1 MGILAQDGS
10 IQLLQESDGFQVFL
24 TALAV
29 LLPLAVL
36 AVVVQIQHAGH
47 GVYAQAVDVIFV
59 HPEHGAGDQEA
70 FNFLHAV
77 VEDHGA
83 PLFVFAAAGVGV
95 LVAWGAVEHV
105 QAVTVLRK
113 MGRNPIQNDADACLV
128 ELVHKGHEV
137 LWGAIAAGGG
147 KIARDLIAPAAIE
160 RILGDGQQFNMGVAH
175 IFYVGNQLVGQLCI
189 VVRGAVLGILHLPA
203 ASLHLVDGH
212 RAVDD
217 IPLGGLFGPVVVT
230 PGVALNIVDLAAVG
244 GAGLGME
251 CVRVGFVDQ
260 FIGRG
265 GDAVLINIVFLDARN
280 EQFPDAIG
288 YFVHRVFAGNPA
300 VEITY
305 NSNCF
310 CMGRP
315 DTENRAG
322 DTVLHFQMRAKVA
335 VRLLIVALLEQVN
348 GQIRTIGR
356 LLALLQRNL
365 PFWNGPKW
373 TAPNIY

>member
-1 MGILAQDGS
+1 
-10 IQLLQESDGFQVFL
+10 
-24 TALAV
+24 
-29 LLPLAVL
+29 
-36 AVVVQIQHAGH
+36 
-47 GVYAQAVDVIFV
+47 
-59 HPEHGAGDQEA
+59 
-70 FNFLHAV
+70 
-77 VEDHGA
+77 
-83 PLFVFAAAGVGV
+83 
-95 LVAWGAVEHV
+95 
-105 QAVTVLRK
+105 
-113 MGRNPIQNDADACLV
+113 
-128 ELVHKGHEV
+128 
-137 LWGAIAAGGG
+137 
-147 KIARDLIAPAAIE
+147 
-160 RILGDGQQFNMGVAH
+160 MGVAH
-175 IFYVGNQLVGQLCI
+175 IFYVGNQLVGQLCV

-251 CVRVGFVDQ
+251 RVRVRFVDQ

-288 YFVHRVFAGNPA
+288 HFVHRVFAGNPA

-365 PFWNGPKW
+365 PFWNSPKW